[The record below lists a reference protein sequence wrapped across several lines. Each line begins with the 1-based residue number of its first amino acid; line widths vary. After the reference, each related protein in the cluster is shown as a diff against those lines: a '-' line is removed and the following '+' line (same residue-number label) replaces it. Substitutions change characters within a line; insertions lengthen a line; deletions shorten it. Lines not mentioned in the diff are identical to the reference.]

1 MISASKWLSTNT
13 RLARA
18 FSTHVRVKTDING
31 SSPHINGKSGST
43 INGVNGAYSRL
54 ENLRKQ
60 IKKEVVSPPPKSAQD
75 AVVFPSY
82 TGINIEAPHFKLYTK
97 SLIKELFNKK
107 LPDTDHRPYTAVASV
122 LPMRSNNYVVDELI
136 DWNNVPND
144 PIFQLTFPHPDMLIP
159 QDLNNV
165 MNLLESN
172 VSKVDFRE
180 QVEKIRDK
188 LNPHPAG
195 QKQLNVP
202 KVGNEEVP
210 GMQHKY
216 RETALFFPMEAQ
228 YCQSYCTYCF
238 RWAQFTAV
246 GSKQQFSCKDAELL
260 KSYLKEN
267 RQISDILF
275 TGGDPMVMKARHF
288 HKYLDPILEDPSM
301 SQLATVRIGT
311 KSLAYWPY
319 RYISDDD
326 SDDIMRLFENIVKS
340 GRHLSIMA
348 HFSHPAELST
358 PAVREAIRRI
368 RNTGAQIR
376 TQAPIINHVNADE
389 RIWSDMWRIQT
400 RLGLIPYYMFQ
411 ARDTGARDYFKVSL
425 EQAYNVFSKAFS
437 SIAGSARTVRGPSMS
452 CEPGKVHVI
461 GITNVG
467 QEKVF
472 VLKFLQARNP
482 EWSEKVFFA
491 KYDPEA
497 SWFSDLVPAF
507 GEEKFFFEEEFSD
520 IKNRTQSSGQLFP
533 FREGFTYDAAKYQFQ
548 R

>member
-1 MISASKWLSTNT
+1 
-13 RLARA
+13 
-18 FSTHVRVKTDING
+18 
-31 SSPHINGKSGST
+31 
-43 INGVNGAYSRL
+43 
-54 ENLRKQ
+54 
-60 IKKEVVSPPPKSAQD
+60 
-75 AVVFPSY
+75 
-82 TGINIEAPHFKLYTK
+82 
-97 SLIKELFNKK
+97 
-107 LPDTDHRPYTAVASV
+107 
-122 LPMRSNNYVVDELI
+122 
-136 DWNNVPND
+136 
-144 PIFQLTFPHPDMLIP
+144 
-159 QDLNNV
+159 
-165 MNLLESN
+165 
-172 VSKVDFRE
+172 
-180 QVEKIRDK
+180 
-188 LNPHPAG
+188 
-195 QKQLNVP
+195 
-202 KVGNEEVP
+202 
-210 GMQHKY
+210 
-216 RETALFFPMEAQ
+216 
-228 YCQSYCTYCF
+228 
-238 RWAQFTAV
+238 
-246 GSKQQFSCKDAELL
+246 
-260 KSYLKEN
+260 
-267 RQISDILF
+267 
-275 TGGDPMVMKARHF
+275 MVMKARHF

-482 EWSEKVFFA
+482 EWSDKVFFA

-507 GEEKFFFEEEFSD
+507 GKEKFFFEEEFSD

-533 FREGFTYDAAKYQFQ
+533 FGEGFTYDAAKYQFQ